1 VVLCSLLLFFFSL
14 LKNLDFSNIFLNRQA
29 GMGEG
34 SLTISTALSL
44 DEPEV
49 DEDLVF
55 RTLGV
60 NLLETLVLKELLP
73 LMSILFHLAL

>member
-29 GMGEG
+29 EG

>member
-1 VVLCSLLLFFFSL
+1 M
-14 LKNLDFSNIFLNRQA
+14 NRQA
-29 GMGEG
+29 GMGEE
-34 SLTISTALSL
+34 SLTISTALFL

-49 DEDLVF
+49 DEDLIL

-73 LMSILFHLAL
+73 LMSILFHLALYVVATTRHNIQ